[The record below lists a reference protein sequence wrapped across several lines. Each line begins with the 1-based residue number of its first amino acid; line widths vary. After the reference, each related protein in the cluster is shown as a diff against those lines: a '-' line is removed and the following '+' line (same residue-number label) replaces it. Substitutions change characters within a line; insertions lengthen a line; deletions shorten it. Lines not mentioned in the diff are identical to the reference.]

1 MALSLVIGFV
11 HETDLPLQQEF
22 QIAFVQ
28 VSTNRATHTQLG
40 LVMWLCVDMFTQI
53 HKFFLQDL
61 CIVELNILFMNLT
74 GVVYLCL
81 TL

>member
-1 MALSLVIGFV
+1 MVLSLVIGFV
-11 HETDLPLQQEF
+11 HQTDLPLQQEF

-28 VSTNRATHTQLG
+28 VSTELHVHN
-40 LVMWLCVDMFTQI
+40 LVWSCDSVLKFTQI
-53 HKFFLQDL
+53 QNFSLENL

-74 GVVYLCL
+74 GVVHLFL

>member
-1 MALSLVIGFV
+1 MALSLVLGFV

-28 VSTNRATHTQLG
+28 VSTELHIHN
-40 LVMWLCVDMFTQI
+40 LVWSCGSVLTCL
-53 HKFFLQDL
+53 HKLITSLQNL
-61 CIVELNILFMNLT
+61 CIVEFNILFMNLT

>member
-11 HETDLPLQQEF
+11 RETDLPLQQEF

-28 VSTNRATHTQLG
+28 VSPNRATHTQLG
-40 LVMWLCVDMFTQI
+40 LVMWLCVDMLTQI
-53 HKFFLQDL
+53 HKFFIQNL